1 MSKPSSVLSS
11 SVGSKKRK
19 ATGITIGSSRNRH
32 VSTANQSSTKSSSS
46 SSSDGI
52 RDEFM
57 DLFHSPEYQNGISN
71 NALKVKFGEGK
82 YMKLVPVINEL
93 MKDARLTISRG
104 TGEELVYSLVSDEL
118 ASKLMG
124 LDMQAR
130 LVYQTIEKAGDVGIW
145 TKEIRNKTNIQQQAL
160 TKIFKIMESRQLIKP
175 IKSVTNKSRKLYMLY
190 DLAPSK
196 EITGGPWYTELEFDH
211 EFINELRNFILMCV
225 RRMNGGKGVTM
236 EDIGAKMKVARVS
249 RVELSQDEV
258 RQLVQTLAFDYM
270 IEQKGFNAKG
280 EPLFIEMRRVN
291 AMSEFKWWDE
301 VLAPDF
307 HFRTIR
313 FEDDVVLSAHEP
325 HHHTA

>member
-1 MSKPSSVLSS
+1 
-11 SVGSKKRK
+11 
-19 ATGITIGSSRNRH
+19 
-32 VSTANQSSTKSSSS
+32 
-46 SSSDGI
+46 
-52 RDEFM
+52 
-57 DLFHSPEYQNGISN
+57 
-71 NALKVKFGEGK
+71 
-82 YMKLVPVINEL
+82 
-93 MKDARLTISRG
+93 
-104 TGEELVYSLVSDEL
+104 
-118 ASKLMG
+118 MG

>member
-160 TKIFKIMESRQLIKP
+160 TKIFK
-175 IKSVTNKSRKLYMLY
+175 VC
-190 DLAPSK
+190 D
-196 EITGGPWYTELEFDH
+196 
-211 EFINELRNFILMCV
+211 FILP
-225 RRMNGGKGVTM
+225 
-236 EDIGAKMKVARVS
+236 
-249 RVELSQDEV
+249 
-258 RQLVQTLAFDYM
+258 F
-270 IEQKGFNAKG
+270 
-280 EPLFIEMRRVN
+280 
-291 AMSEFKWWDE
+291 
-301 VLAPDF
+301 
-307 HFRTIR
+307 
-313 FEDDVVLSAHEP
+313 
-325 HHHTA
+325 